1 MKPTWR
7 LLLGILCSAALL
19 FAADQNKNK
28 ETKTKHGTI
37 CDAQCVTKVND
48 RNTCNPTC
56 TEKSGEAVFV
66 DDDGS
71 IMKIENQSMAK
82 PGMGKHVNIKCTE
95 AQREDT
101 LRIQQLN
108 EAP

>member
-1 MKPTWR
+1 MKQGSK
-7 LLLGILCSAALL
+7 LLIGILGSAALL
-19 FAADQNKNK
+19 FATDPSKD
-28 ETKTKHGTI
+28 TKTKNGSI

-56 TEKSGEAVFV
+56 TEKSGEVVFV
-66 DDDGS
+66 DDDGAV
-71 IMKIENQSMAK
+71 MKIENQEMAK
-82 PGMGKHVNIKCTE
+82 PHMGKHVNIKCTE
-95 AQREDT
+95 AQREQT

>member
-1 MKPTWR
+1 MKQGSK
-7 LLLGILCSAALL
+7 LLIGILGSAALL
-19 FAADQNKNK
+19 FATDPNK
-28 ETKTKHGTI
+28 ETKTKNGSV

-66 DDDGS
+66 DDDGAV
-71 IMKIENQSMAK
+71 MKIENQEMAK
-82 PGMGKHVNIKCTE
+82 SHMGKHVNIKCTE
-95 AQREDT
+95 AQREQT
-101 LRIQQLN
+101 LRIQQLD